1 MESELSLDLLLLL
14 SGAVVSGLCAQLSLS
29 AVFSDFKDGAMELF
43 LDFGFSGSLNSALYL
58 SGGIDTL
65 LDLLL
70 VVSEVVLPSNGL
82 LSSSS
87 FLDSVVCWFWCGGV
101 FIPVEISLP
110 SQVFAASSGSGSI
123 SGVKLAA
130 DPIISSCSTGGSL
143 MISSSASSSTWKCSS
158 NCS

>member
-1 MESELSLDLLLLL
+1 MLLLLSILPVCILSKDAALILVESALSLDLLLLL
-14 SGAVVSGLCAQLSLS
+14 NGAVVSGLCAQLSFN
-29 AVFSDFKDGAMELF
+29 AVFSDFNDGVMELF
-43 LDFGFSGSLNSALYL
+43 LDFAISGSLNSALYL

-87 FLDSVVCWFWCGGV
+87 LLDSVVCWIWCGGV

-110 SQVFAASSGSGSI
+110 SLVFAAFSGSG
-123 SGVKLAA
+123 
-130 DPIISSCSTGGSL
+130 
-143 MISSSASSSTWKCSS
+143 
-158 NCS
+158 